1 MRKSMNQVKVKICGL
16 ARKADM
22 AIANMYQPDY
32 VGFVFAK
39 SRRQVSQEEAREL
52 RKVLDPKIQVVGV
65 FVDES
70 VEVMASYLDEGIIDV
85 VQLHGKETKET
96 VENLRALTENPII
109 KAVSV
114 TTIDD
119 VLEWENSSVDFL
131 LLDHG
136 KGGTGQT
143 FDWSILNQLQSL
155 SFSKP
160 YFIAGG
166 LDGSKVKSVL
176 VYQPYGVDV
185 SSGVETDG
193 IKDEW
198 KIKEFIEHAKL

>member
-16 ARKADM
+16 TRKADV
-22 AIANMYQPDY
+22 AIVNRYQPDY

-39 SRRQVSQEEAREL
+39 SRRQVSQEEAKEL
-52 RKVLDPKIQVVGV
+52 RKLLDPKIQVVGV

-70 VEVMASYLDEGIIDV
+70 VEVMATYLDEGIIDV
-85 VQLHGKETKET
+85 AQLHGKETKET
-96 VENLRALTENPII
+96 VEKLRALTEKPII

-114 TTIDD
+114 TAIED
-119 VLEWENSSVDFL
+119 VLEWENSPVDFL
-131 LLDHG
+131 LLDYG

-143 FDWSILNQLQSL
+143 FDWNILSQLVSNG
-155 SFSKP
+155 FSKP

-166 LDGSKVKSVL
+166 LDASKVKSAL
-176 VYQPYGVDV
+176 VYHPYGVDV

-193 IKDEW
+193 IKDEG
-198 KIKEFIEHAKL
+198 KIKEFIEHTKL